1 MTWIY
6 KPKSVSSL
14 DTLGL
19 HSVYDSPASMPA
31 LSATSSENPTASL
44 YYKHTS
50 PADVS
55 TTPLYGTTSKPLT
68 DIPGEEQTSLLPD
81 FPASHTVQQAREREP
96 VTTETSGPIHSGSL
110 AKWSPD
116 TSCWR
121 TYQVSMWAMLDGN
134 LTGEP
139 WSDSFPNWGTMRNGE
154 LIPLPTPEPH
164 TTDAGGGSWHIPTPT
179 AADHFKGDLTSSQHS
194 DGSMHSMTL
203 PDFVNRWPDD
213 MFPTPSTMD
222 HIERKGMRP
231 SRAATNR
238 TTGYLS
244 EEAVMWATPTVNDSK
259 NNAGP
264 SERKRH
270 GPSLNVQAANMW
282 PTPMVGDAIGNRTS
296 KGTDRPDEGGLLQAA
311 KMWPTPKSTRSGPD
325 YAREG
330 RDGSGGDDL
339 ATSVAK
345 EEHTWPTPSS
355 ASQGMGGT
363 SGRFNKMQQLTDE
376 GVITEEERRT
386 MVQGSGG
393 ALNADWVE
401 WLMGVPQGW
410 SIAEPCADYDGW
422 LQQQRAASHWLEEQG
437 LPRTIVGQ
445 ENRVNRLKMLG
456 NGIVPSAAAL
466 AITEL
471 SARLL

>member
-14 DTLGL
+14 DTLAS
-19 HSVYDSPASMPA
+19 HSDLDSPASMPA
-31 LSATSSENPTASL
+31 PSATSSENPTASL

-68 DIPGEEQTSLLPD
+68 DVPGEEQTSLLLD
-81 FPASHTVQQAREREP
+81 FPVNHTVRPVKEP
-96 VTTETSGPIHSGSL
+96 ALVTTEISGPTHSGSL

-116 TSCWR
+116 TYCWR
-121 TYQVSMWAMLDGN
+121 TYQVSMWAMLDGH
-134 LTGEP
+134 LMGEP
-139 WSDSFPNWGTMRNGE
+139 WSDNFPNWGTMRNGE
-154 LIPLPTPEPH
+154 LIPLPMPEPL
-164 TTDAGGGSWHIPTPT
+164 TVDGDGGFLPIWNTP
-179 AADHFKGDLTSSQHS
+179 
-194 DGSMHSMTL
+194 
-203 PDFVNRWPDD
+203 N
-213 MFPTPSTMD
+213 TMD
-222 HIERKGMRP
+222 SLSAKSQDALDYEHRTARPGRSNPNNLRDQIAVDEGMR
-231 SRAATNR
+231 T
-238 TTGYLS
+238 
-244 EEAVMWATPTVNDSK
+244 WATPPVNDSK
-259 NNAGP
+259 NTSGE
-264 SERKRH
+264 SQKKRH
-270 GPSLNVQAANMW
+270 GPSLHVQAEQW
-282 PTPMVGDAIGNRTS
+282 PTPMASDAIGNRTS
-296 KGTDRPDEGGLLQAA
+296 KGKDRPDEGGLLQAA

-339 ATSVAK
+339 ATFVAK
-345 EEHTWPTPSS
+345 EENTWPTSSS

-393 ALNADWVE
+393 ALSADWVE

-410 SIAEPCADYDGW
+410 SIAEPCADYDTW
-422 LQQQRAASHWLEEQG
+422 LQVAAAASHWLEEQG

-445 ENRVNRLKMLG
+445 EDRVSRLKMLG
-456 NGIVPSAAAL
+456 NGIVPSAAAM
-466 AITEL
+466 AIKEL
-471 SARLL
+471 SARLLQE

>member
-6 KPKSVSSL
+6 KPKSVSSP
-14 DTLGL
+14 DTPGL
-19 HSVYDSPASMPA
+19 HSGLDSPASMPA
-31 LSATSSENPTASL
+31 PSATSSESPTASL

-50 PADVS
+50 PADAS

-68 DIPGEEQTSLLPD
+68 DIPGKEQTSLLLD
-81 FPASHTVQQAREREP
+81 SPANHTVRPVKEP
-96 VTTETSGPIHSGSL
+96 ALVTTEISGPTHSGSL
-110 AKWSPD
+110 ARWSPD

-121 TYQVSMWAMLDGN
+121 TFQASMWAMLDGQ

-139 WSDSFPNWGTMRNGE
+139 WSDNFPNWGTMRNGE

-194 DGSMHSMTL
+194 DDSMHSVTL
-203 PDFVNRWPDD
+203 PDFVNRWPDK
-213 MFPTPSTMD
+213 MWNTPNTMD
-222 HIERKGMRP
+222 SLSAKSQDALDHEYRTARP
-231 SRAATNR
+231 GRSNPNNLRDQIAV
-238 TTGYLS
+238 
-244 EEAVMWATPTVNDSK
+244 EE
-259 NNAGP
+259 GQ
-264 SERKRH
+264 RI
-270 GPSLNVQAANMW
+270 W
-282 PTPMVGDAIGNRTS
+282 PTPMASDAIGNRTS
-296 KGTDRPDEGGLLQAA
+296 KGADRPDEGGLLQAA

-339 ATSVAK
+339 ATFVAK

-410 SIAEPCADYDGW
+410 SIAEPCADYDMW
-422 LQQQRAASHWLEEQG
+422 LRRQRAASHWLEEQG

-445 ENRVNRLKMLG
+445 ENRVSRLKMLG
-456 NGIVPSAAAL
+456 NGIVPSAAAM
-466 AITEL
+466 AIREL

>member
-19 HSVYDSPASMPA
+19 HSDLDSPASMPA
-31 LSATSSENPTASL
+31 PSATSSENPTANQ
-44 YYKHTS
+44 YYRHTS

-68 DIPGEEQTSLLPD
+68 DIPGEEQTSLLLD
-81 FPASHTVQQAREREP
+81 SPANHTVRPAREP
-96 VTTETSGPIHSGSL
+96 ALVTTEISGPTHSGSL
-110 AKWSPD
+110 ARWSPD

-121 TYQVSMWAMLDGN
+121 TFQASMWAMLDGQ

-139 WSDSFPNWGTMRNGE
+139 WSDNFPNWGTMRNGE
-154 LIPLPTPEPH
+154 LIPLPTPEPR

-194 DGSMHSMTL
+194 EDSMHSVTL
-203 PDFVNRWPDD
+203 PDFVNRWPDK
-213 MFPTPSTMD
+213 MWNTPNTMD
-222 HIERKGMRP
+222 SLSAKSQDALDYEHRTARP
-231 SRAATNR
+231 GRSNPNNLRDQI
-238 TTGYLS
+238 
-244 EEAVMWATPTVNDSK
+244 AVDE
-259 NNAGP
+259 GQ
-264 SERKRH
+264 RI
-270 GPSLNVQAANMW
+270 W
-282 PTPMVGDAIGNRTS
+282 PTPMVGDAIGGRTS
-296 KGTDRPDEGGLLQAA
+296 KGADRPDEGGLLQAA

-339 ATSVAK
+339 ATFVVK
-345 EEHTWPTPSS
+345 EENTWPTPSS

-410 SIAEPCADYDGW
+410 SIAEPCTDYDTW
-422 LQQQRAASHWLEEQG
+422 LRQQLAASHWLEEQG
-437 LPRTIVGQ
+437 LPRTIVSQ
-445 ENRVNRLKMLG
+445 ENRVSRLKMLG
-456 NGIVPSAAAL
+456 NGIVPSAAAI
-466 AITEL
+466 AIKEL